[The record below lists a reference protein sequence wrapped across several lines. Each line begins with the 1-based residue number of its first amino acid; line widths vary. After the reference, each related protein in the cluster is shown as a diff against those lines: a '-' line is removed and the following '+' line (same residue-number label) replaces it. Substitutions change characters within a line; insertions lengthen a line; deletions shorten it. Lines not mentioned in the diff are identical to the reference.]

1 MICPNCKK
9 RWALQREEDFLVIP
23 EKIELVPKDE
33 RVKIFH
39 QMEYDSNERRE
50 CGCVQMA
57 KDSIAIFN
65 TRTIVI

>member
-9 RWALQREEDFLVIP
+9 RWAHQREDDFVEIP
-23 EKIELVPKDE
+23 DKLELVPRNE
-33 RVKIFH
+33 RAKILYH
-39 QMEYDSNERRE
+39 MEYDSNERRN

-57 KDSIAIFN
+57 KDFVAIFN